1 MLTVSSEIAVFG
13 ILRPSG
19 SGLGPGAKAA
29 QTYEKPKGNISF
41 LLKPIE
47 NLRKTILL
55 GLGWA
60 RSGPNP

>member
-13 ILRPSG
+13 ILRPPG

-29 QTYEKPKGNISF
+29 QTFEKPEENKGF
-41 LLKPIE
+41 HLKPLK